1 MILKKIKV
9 HNFKSIYGDF
19 EMNFDDIKGF
29 WKIEGSVGSGK
40 TTIGEA
46 IIYGLFGTVKGKNN
60 RDLISWGEKN
70 CKVSIECI
78 SKGHELVINRN
89 IKGDL
94 DVLVDGE
101 PLVFTNKRDAQA
113 QLEEEYYDISKMTL
127 ELLCIISFNNFKSL
141 SNMTPA
147 DTRAFLDQVFGFSI
161 LTEYSDICK
170 NKRKD
175 VSSSIIET
183 QYRKESVLK
192 QIKKI
197 ESVVLY
203 VLRNFPEGVDY
214 IKLFKIMYFAQREY
228 LAVNGL
234 CIVEDTF
241 KARPKGPVP
250 ALTYKVVKLAE
261 NGLEADCDGNDLT
274 EFLAS
279 IEVGADQIIHAV
291 KEPDMDYISKMEK
304 KQIDET
310 IAKYGAMDSKELSA
324 LSHDK
329 AYDNAKKLMEDDP
342 QKDILTT
349 IDIARAGGASKPM
362 VDHIR
367 EMQLIKAYFNAD

>member
-1 MILKKIKV
+1 M
-9 HNFKSIYGDF
+9 KSP
-19 EMNFDDIKGF
+19 EQ
-29 WKIEGSVGSGK
+29 
-40 TTIGEA
+40 
-46 IIYGLFGTVKGKNN
+46 
-60 RDLISWGEKN
+60 
-70 CKVSIECI
+70 I
-78 SKGHELVINRN
+78 SKI
-89 IKGDL
+89 
-94 DVLVDGE
+94 
-101 PLVFTNKRDAQA
+101 QA
-113 QLEEEYYDISKMTL
+113 
-127 ELLCIISFNNFKSL
+127 
-141 SNMTPA
+141 
-147 DTRAFLDQVFGFSI
+147 
-161 LTEYSDICK
+161 
-170 NKRKD
+170 
-175 VSSSIIET
+175 
-183 QYRKESVLK
+183 
-192 QIKKI
+192 
-197 ESVVLY
+197 VVLY
-203 VLRNFPEGVDY
+203 ILQHFKDGVDY

-261 NGLEADCDGNDLT
+261 NGLEPDCDGNDLT